1 MVLYFPL
8 TQTIIMVRYTFEY
21 LIVNCR
27 GCQKSHR
34 GSKINKRKGVIIS
47 SRVGAQNV
55 PESCTKVRKLY
66 GRNVSPKHVGVFMS
80 FIRVRELFFHNHHMI
95 HFTLAKM
102 GKDLIFLLLNMIK
115 IIVQDEIMIL
125 SI

>member
-1 MVLYFPL
+1 M
-8 TQTIIMVRYTFEY
+8 
-21 LIVNCR
+21 
-27 GCQKSHR
+27 GCQNISHR

-95 HFTLAKM
+95 HTGQNGQRSNFLAAKHDQNNSARRDNDS
-102 GKDLIFLLLNMIK
+102 KHIIYLWQWREPIESLNNSARIY
-115 IIVQDEIMIL
+115 E
-125 SI
+125 